1 MASVR
6 RMSKKP
12 ECPPKKKRK
21 SKWAYSF
28 TFLELA
34 SAQPR
39 DTNAMSS
46 DLIPVNPSELAESVD
61 AFQTGLG
68 AYLDR
73 LGLPS
78 ENVLVPIRERGRVIT
93 NLPGVIEQVPTA
105 LLPSSHYI
113 SKFVAACGAGLFDA
127 ALNFLWDETIQNL
140 RTKVARFDLE
150 YFFDSVVTNQDR
162 RRKLKDEDSLV
173 ELDDWELV
181 RGCQLT
187 GILSEIGFKH
197 LDDIRNMRN
206 WASAAHPNQVDLT
219 GLQLVSW
226 LETCIREVVAAEPS
240 GPVIEVRR
248 LLGNIRTNR
257 LTTADVAPINHNIQ
271 LLPAGLATSLL
282 RTIFGMFVD
291 ENVTADAKNNIRL
304 IAMAAWNQAPR
315 EAKQELGLK
324 YAVFAANGELI
335 KRDSAREFL
344 ETVRG
349 LTFLPS
355 DTLTLEL
362 SEKVENLYEAHTS
375 FNNFHHEP
383 AQARALAAYI
393 PDTGDVPDA
402 VRSQY
407 VKTVVMCYVGNGY
420 GVSNAAYRYY
430 EMLVSRFKDAEILI
444 LCRLPQDPEFASRL
458 QFSQCAEQFREL
470 ASYLKARTSNQMLI
484 EVLEFIASRADQQIS
499 KLPTTTRYR
508 QLLGEE

>member
-1 MASVR
+1 
-6 RMSKKP
+6 
-12 ECPPKKKRK
+12 
-21 SKWAYSF
+21 
-28 TFLELA
+28 
-34 SAQPR
+34 
-39 DTNAMSS
+39 MSS

-93 NLPGVIEQVPTA
+93 NLPGVIEQVPTT

-140 RTKVARFDLE
+140 RAKVARFDLE
-150 YFFDSVVTNQDR
+150 YFFDSVVTNPDR
-162 RRKLKDEDSLV
+162 RRRLKDEDSLV

-197 LDDIRNMRN
+197 LDYIRNMRN

-248 LLGNIRTNR
+248 LLGNIRTNH

-291 ENVTADAKNNIRL
+291 VNVTADAKNNIRL

-324 YAVFAANGELI
+324 YAVFAANGELT

-355 DTLTLEL
+355 DTLALEI

-393 PDTGDVPDA
+393 PETGDVPEA

-407 VKTVVMCYVGNGY
+407 VKAIVMCYVGNGY

-444 LCRLPQDPEFASRL
+444 LCRLPLDPEFASRL
-458 QFSQCAEQFREL
+458 QFSQCAEQFRCL
-470 ASYLKARTSNQMLI
+470 ARYLMARTSNQMLI
-484 EVLEFIASRADQQIS
+484 DVLEFIGSRADQQIS
-499 KLPTTTRYR
+499 KLSTTTRYR
-508 QLLGEE
+508 QLLGDE